1 MATALKPLTE
11 GTTLYDFTADR
22 LYLPPDNA
30 IDAAKKEA
38 ERVASQTLDDNLNY
52 IAQ

>member
-30 IDAAKKEA
+30 IDAAKKET
-38 ERVASQTLDDNLNY
+38 ERVASQTITDNLNY
-52 IAQ
+52 